1 VTCATDAP
9 GWQTPPVTSTPE
21 PPRIHGKAVLRD
33 YPLRIW
39 AQQQEH
45 TQALLREFQLLL
57 VGEQQGSE
65 HAAPRQLVELAD
77 TFTARFGPLI
87 EQINAERQEAYDRGL
102 DRIDSHV
109 PMPEGTPD
117 LLQQVNRVLAAVD
130 EYCASGEL
138 LVLPR
143 SPEQLALSEWMT
155 REIVKQYDGGTPTP
169 WPGPF

>member
-1 VTCATDAP
+1 MTCATDAP

-117 LLQQVNRVLAAVD
+117 LLQQVNRVLAAVVLLD
-130 EYCASGEL
+130 DLPGHPLAQRQLLGRARQHEEL
-138 LVLPR
+138 AAGAVLV
-143 SPEQLALSEWMT
+143 
-155 REIVKQYDGGTPTP
+155 DGGTPTP